1 MVLRVTSDDHS
12 TISAAASRVLLSPAR
27 RAARSSRK
35 QLESAL
41 EEVLGAPEVA
51 HLIDAALAG
60 PLAEQLTRSLVE
72 HRVLQ
77 RMVDELMRSGEL
89 DKLVTEVVESTRT
102 AELVDRALS
111 SPATEQALRRVLAGP
126 EVRDALTRQ
135 TVTFGDELLGAI
147 RRRMRNLDDRLGR
160 TPSPDAEA
168 NYSGVASRALA
179 LATDVVLVNVGVFF
193 VAGLLAIIGS
203 FFGGIRPEWLAAAL
217 LSLGEVLAAA
227 GYFILCW
234 SSLGQTPGMRLM
246 HVRVSSTAGTRI
258 SEGRS
263 VVRFLGLVLAVV
275 PMFAGFIPALF
286 DSRRRALPDYL
297 AGTVVTYYD

>member
-1 MVLRVTSDDHS
+1 
-12 TISAAASRVLLSPAR
+12 
-27 RAARSSRK
+27 
-35 QLESAL
+35 
-41 EEVLGAPEVA
+41 
-51 HLIDAALAG
+51 
-60 PLAEQLTRSLVE
+60 
-72 HRVLQ
+72 
-77 RMVDELMRSGEL
+77 MVDELMRSGEL

-135 TVTFGDELLGAI
+135 TVTFGDELLARFDVGCATSTI
-147 RRRMRNLDDRLGR
+147 GSGGRPAGRGGQLLGSGQPCARARDRRG
-160 TPSPDAEA
+160 
-168 NYSGVASRALA
+168 SGECR
-179 LATDVVLVNVGVFF
+179 VFF

-246 HVRVSSTAGTRI
+246 HVRVASTAGTRL